1 MLLIIVFCFTSRAE
15 LLERDVRLDKRGCGA
30 MRAGGEDNLRVG
42 ILVHILETTNDAY
55 DEEKSPL
62 DVGEGAPFGLVGV
75 ESALG
80 LPLVALSRGLAT
92 NTCAV
97 TASIVAHP
105 SRSLAGFSVEQVV
118 G

>member
-15 LLERDVRLDKRGCGA
+15 LLERDVHLDKRGCGA

-62 DVGEGAPFGLVGV
+62 DVGEEALEGSNVGEGRHLASWV
-75 ESALG
+75 
-80 LPLVALSRGLAT
+80 SRARWV
-92 NTCAV
+92 CHW
-97 TASIVAHP
+97 SP
-105 SRSLAGFSVEQVV
+105 
-118 G
+118 